1 MAHFGPEDGAGI
13 MGRVYALPH
22 GRASILFALVA
33 GVGIALLS
41 AAPERRFDA
50 RLRLFWL
57 AMILLPMGLMLQDFD
72 HPVAVILQHYAA
84 FFILGL
90 CVLDVPRQW
99 LLGLAAAMTLIEPGL
114 FLAGRMTLPDVFDR
128 DTVSISDTPWT
139 ILAGLLFAGP
149 YPLLTWSA
157 PILWDLWL
165 GRCDLRAMPVRIWL
179 VVGGALAAVAS
190 TILSEGLVVIFSAPA
205 FTGDWRHILVT
216 TAHSQMP
223 FWMVSSVGLGT
234 AVLGWHC

>member
-57 AMILLPMGLMLQDFD
+57 AMILLPMGLMLQDLD

-128 DTVSISDTPWT
+128 DTVFHFRHPLDYTGRAVVCWSLSPPDLIGADTLGSMARPVRFKSNACPH
-139 ILAGLLFAGP
+139 LAGGRRGFGGCCVHH
-149 YPLLTWSA
+149 PLRGSCR
-157 PILWDLWL
+157 DL
-165 GRCDLRAMPVRIWL
+165 
-179 VVGGALAAVAS
+179 
-190 TILSEGLVVIFSAPA
+190 
-205 FTGDWRHILVT
+205 
-216 TAHSQMP
+216 
-223 FWMVSSVGLGT
+223 
-234 AVLGWHC
+234 